1 MEIKLM
7 GFEVLEA
14 IKNYVEIKHNI
25 KIDIDELQDS
35 PYLEYKVPNYAYKKH
50 KNGKDKRDEG
60 GFMVIDYDK
69 TTWETKYAP
78 LGDDSVVSIDI
89 Y

>member
-14 IKNYVEIKHNI
+14 ITNYIEIEYKM
-25 KIDIDELQDS
+25 KIDVDKLQDN
-35 PYLEYKVPNYAYKKH
+35 PYLEYRVPNYAYKRH
-50 KNGKDKRDEG
+50 KNGKDKKDKDG
-60 GFMVIDYDK
+60 YMVIDYDK

-78 LGDDSVVSIDI
+78 LGDDSAVSIDI

>member
-60 GFMVIDYDK
+60 GFMVIDFDK
-69 TTWETKYAP
+69 TTWETLHAP